1 MKKILVAVTMFIT
14 SACFAQSNTL
24 TSAVYNLD
32 SIRTHNPA
40 SKGYL
45 QGSTTDLASL
55 KVHTSTLEAGK
66 VNHPPR
72 ALNDYDELIVIKDGQ
87 LKVNVNDSSKILG
100 PGSIAL
106 IIAGDTQNFQNV
118 SDKPV
123 TYCVLSFKS
132 TAPVDINRGKKGG
145 GSFMKDFNELT
156 VKKTDK
162 GESRPVFDRPSP
174 MFERFEVHA
183 TALNPGFESHPQH
196 RHRSEEIML
205 LMKGNVTMH
214 IADAYQK
221 ATAGDVILVRPNIA
235 HNLKNTGNEQC
246 WYYAIRWY
254 NSLSDK

>member
-1 MKKILVAVTMFIT
+1 MKTLMLAFSIFLASV
-14 SACFAQSNTL
+14 SFAQTDSL
-24 TSAVYNLD
+24 TSSVYNLD
-32 SIRTHNPA
+32 SIKNRNPA

-45 QGSTTDLASL
+45 QGSTTDLSSL
-55 KVHTSTLEAGK
+55 KVHTSTLAPGK

-72 ALNDYDELIVIKDGQ
+72 ALNDYDELVVIKDGQ
-87 LKVNVNDSSKILG
+87 LKVNVNDSSKLLG

-106 IIAGDTQNFQNV
+106 IVAGDTQNFENI
-118 SDKPV
+118 SGDAV

-132 TAPVDINRGKKGG
+132 TNAVDINRGQKAG

-183 TALNPGFESHPQH
+183 TALNTGFESHPQH
-196 RHRSEEIML
+196 QHRSEEIML

-221 ATAGDVILVRPNIA
+221 ATAGDVILVRPNIL

-254 NSLSDK
+254 NSLNDK

>member
-1 MKKILVAVTMFIT
+1 MKTILLAIT
-14 SACFAQSNTL
+14 IFVMSTCLAQPGTL

-32 SIRTHNPA
+32 SIKAHNPA
-40 SKGYL
+40 TKGYL
-45 QGSTTDLASL
+45 QGSTTDLSSL
-55 KVHTSTLEAGK
+55 KIHTSTLAPGQ

-72 ALNDYDELIVIKDGQ
+72 ALSDFDELIVIKDGQ
-87 LKVNVNDSSKILG
+87 LKVNINDSSKVLG

-106 IIAGDTQNFQNV
+106 IIAGDTQNFQNT

-123 TYCVLSFKS
+123 SYAVLSFKS
-132 TAPVDINRGKKGG
+132 TAPVDIKRGKKGG
-145 GSFMKDFNELT
+145 ASFVKDFRELT

-196 RHRSEEIML
+196 QHRSEEIML

-214 IADAYQK
+214 IADTYQK
-221 ATAGDVILVRPNIA
+221 ASTGDVILIRPNII
-235 HNLKNTGNEQC
+235 HNLKNTGTEQC

-254 NSLSDK
+254 NSVDD

>member
-1 MKKILVAVTMFIT
+1 MKTFLLGLTVFIT
-14 SACFAQSNTL
+14 STTIAQSDTL

-32 SIRTHNPA
+32 SIKTHNPA

-66 VNHPPR
+66 INHPPR
-72 ALNDYDELIVIKDGQ
+72 ALNDYDELIVVKDGQ

-106 IIAGDTQNFQNV
+106 IIAGDVQNFQNT
-118 SDKPV
+118 SNNPV

-132 TAPVDINRGKKGG
+132 TAPVDINRGKKGA
-145 GSFMKDFNELT
+145 GSFMKDFSELT

-174 MFERFEVHA
+174 AFERFEIHA
-183 TALNPGFESHPQH
+183 TALNAGFESHPPHQ
-196 RHRSEEIML
+196 HRSEEIML

-214 IADAYQK
+214 IADANYK
-221 ATAGDVILVRPNIA
+221 ATAGDVILIRPNVM

-254 NSLSDK
+254 NTKD